1 MGNHTLIRRTTTTA
15 GLVAILLQPHSA
27 AVVAAVNTAVTT
39 SSPTA
44 AVNNLSSSVNETDLP
59 GTTRMAIETPLS
71 GATLASAFL
80 AAGYAFDPAAT
91 SGSGVDAV
99 VLYAYHNF
107 GSGEAPAFLGAAT
120 YGTAREDVARAYGS
134 TFTNCGFQ
142 LNVSGLPT

>member
-1 MGNHTLIRRTTTTA
+1 
-15 GLVAILLQPHSA
+15 
-27 AVVAAVNTAVTT
+27 
-39 SSPTA
+39 
-44 AVNNLSSSVNETDLP
+44 ETDLP

-142 LNVSGLPT
+142 LNVSGLPTGSYRIFAFAHNMAASAYSAYVFADVTVGGARVITIDTPADSSSVTAAF